1 MIGKRGERV
10 LQAIDAAKEERPALR
25 ELLEFYRA
33 IYQVQFALRD
43 ALPPATC
50 PWGEEEATARLEA
63 GRPLLEFHHLGVTP
77 EGFRESLEA
86 ICQVLVTHN
95 PSWQDVCTVFPL
107 ETLLEEA
114 RQQFQNRE
122 ALCTVTSVCAMSVT
136 LALVP
141 YTQRA
146 ADACRPLLR
155 EERWRQGMCPLCGGW
170 PQFAF
175 LERGTGAR
183 RLYCARCDTH
193 WAFDRVTCPFCGQ
206 VDTMCYYPSEDE
218 VYRLYVCA
226 SCKRYLKTMDLRRTP
241 RTPEPLVER
250 LVTIGMDLAAQ
261 EQGYG
266 FGGADAAVGVDAVAE
281 PR

>member
-1 MIGKRGERV
+1 MTKERAQQV
-10 LQAIDAAKEERPALR
+10 FRALSEAREGHPALR
-25 ELLEFYRA
+25 GLLDFYGA
-33 IYQVQFALRD
+33 LYQAQFALKE

-50 PWGEEEATARLEA
+50 PWDEEEAAARLGE
-63 GRPLLEFHHLGVTP
+63 GKPLLEFRHLGVTP

-86 ICQVLVTHN
+86 ICQVLVAHN
-95 PSWQDVCTVFPL
+95 PSWQNVCAVFPL
-107 ETLLEEA
+107 EALLEEA
-114 RQQFQNRE
+114 RRQFQNRE
-122 ALCTVTSVCAMSVT
+122 ALCAVTSVCAMSVT

-141 YTQRA
+141 YAQRA

-155 EERWRQGMCPLCGGW
+155 EELWRRGTCPLCGGW

-175 LERGTGAR
+175 LERETGAR
-183 RLYCARCDTH
+183 RLYCARCDTG

-206 VDTMCYYPSEDE
+206 VDAMCYYPSEDE

-261 EQGYG
+261 EQGY
-266 FGGADAAVGVDAVAE
+266 
-281 PR
+281 